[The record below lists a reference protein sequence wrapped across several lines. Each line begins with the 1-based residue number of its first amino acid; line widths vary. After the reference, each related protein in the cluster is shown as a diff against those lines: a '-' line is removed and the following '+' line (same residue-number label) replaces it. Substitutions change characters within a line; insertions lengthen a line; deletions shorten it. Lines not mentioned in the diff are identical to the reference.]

1 MKLNP
6 LILFFHLLC
15 PTMLVAFIS
24 YDHPQVMKVLPWSCA
39 VKVVL
44 CVPLKKWLSLLR
56 FAWELDRIEQD
67 NHCHCKSLALALG
80 SWTLISM
87 NLDDWMFKTLSAR
100 WVWMTWAISM
110 RRSKC
115 LKSFAKNVEFW
126 AERITSS
133 CNTTWSIV
141 WSPVAT
147 FEWRYVSANLESWSL
162 PFVVSLQMAVYVA
175 IVHVT
180 ASRCAGPTEFVKLCE
195 GALQAA
201 GCVGRL
207 WKAQGWAV
215 TIRLTGLVQGVFPGG
230 GRCTIEGGKIQK
242 NDQKVWHGSRL
253 TGLNTKADQICG
265 SNLVP

>member
-1 MKLNP
+1 
-6 LILFFHLLC
+6 
-15 PTMLVAFIS
+15 MLVAFIS

-147 FEWRYVSANLESWSL
+147 FEWRIICLCKLGELKFTICCEPAKGSLCSNCTCYSFEMCRTHRVREALWGCVAGSWMCGKAKL
-162 PFVVSLQMAVYVA
+162 KGGLWQFGWQDLYREFFQEEGAAPLKAGKFRMTRKYGMAQDLLVWILKPILKFVV
-175 IVHVT
+175 
-180 ASRCAGPTEFVKLCE
+180 PT
-195 GALQAA
+195 
-201 GCVGRL
+201 
-207 WKAQGWAV
+207 
-215 TIRLTGLVQGVFPGG
+215 
-230 GRCTIEGGKIQK
+230 
-242 NDQKVWHGSRL
+242 
-253 TGLNTKADQICG
+253 
-265 SNLVP
+265 LVP